1 MTLTEL
7 ENGFVE
13 LGRKLYRH
21 DFARE
26 RSERFV
32 GQVRTARR
40 ARRLAA

>member
-21 DFARE
+21 DFVRE
-26 RSERFV
+26 RGERFV
-32 GQVRTARR
+32 RQLRAARR